1 MTSYYQSEDL
11 PRFSEI
17 SAGAPA
23 LWEKFQSWYGDVFQD
38 GALSAREK
46 ALIALAVANVLQCPY
61 CIEAYTRSSLENG
74 SNLEQM
80 TEALQVAAA
89 IRAGSTLV
97 HGVQMKTLADK
108 LSM

>member
-1 MTSYYQSEDL
+1 MPSYYQSEDL
-11 PRFSEI
+11 TRFAEI
-17 SAGAPA
+17 AEGAPA
-23 LWEKFQSWYGDVFQD
+23 LWDSFQAWFSQSFED

-46 ALIALAVANVLQCPY
+46 SLIALSVAHVLQCAY
-61 CIEAYTRSSLENG
+61 CIDAYTRDALEKG

-80 TEALQVAAA
+80 TEAIHVGAA

-97 HGVQMKTLADK
+97 HGIQMKGLADK

>member
-1 MTSYYQSEDL
+1 MPSYYQSEDL

-17 SAGAPA
+17 AEGAPE
-23 LWEKFQSWYGDVFQD
+23 LWEKFQAWYGAVLQP

-46 ALIALAVANVLQCPY
+46 ALVGLAVASVLQCPY
-61 CIEAYTRSSLENG
+61 CIEAYTQGCLEQG

-80 TEALQVAAA
+80 TEAIQVAAA

-97 HGVQMKTLADK
+97 HGVQMKSHVDR

>member
-1 MTSYYQSEDL
+1 MTSYYQPEDL
-11 PRFSEI
+11 ARFPDV
-17 SAGAPA
+17 ATGAPA
-23 LWEKFQSWYGDVFQD
+23 LWERFQAWYGDVFQD

-61 CIEAYTRSSLENG
+61 CIDAYTRASLEQG

-80 TEALQVAAA
+80 TEAIHVGAA

-97 HGVQMKTLADK
+97 HGIQMKSVADK